1 MTNGPSKVSW
11 LGQLI
16 QKLKDSKSQDN
27 VKRKPKA
34 SVFWPRDL
42 LPSNCPK
49 ARIIVLGYDTVV
61 VKLPSGGRTNQNN
74 IFMHGKDLLNEISRT
89 RPLGRRLIF
98 VAHSLGGILVKEVCI
113 ADQLHD
119 ISYIRI

>member
-1 MTNGPSKVSW
+1 MKNGPSKVPW

-113 ADQLHD
+113 ADHLHD
-119 ISYIRI
+119 ISCIRI